1 MDRLLSIVL
10 GVMIGLIIAS
20 KITKLMD
27 KLEER
32 IKNKVKSKIE
42 GYKEKKR
49 KEKLY
54 KISDIVKFP
63 YGTRFENI
71 ETGSVY
77 VMEQKLKIVKA
88 NGKYDYPVIGRDTFY
103 EDYRIVE

>member
-1 MDRLLSIVL
+1 MIAMGNVALFFMAIVNIVL
-10 GVMIGLIIAS
+10 S
-20 KITKLMD
+20 
-27 KLEER
+27 
-32 IKNKVKSKIE
+32 S
-42 GYKEKKR
+42 KEKR
-49 KEKLY
+49 EEKLY

-77 VMEQKLKIVKA
+77 VMEQELKIVKG
-88 NGKYDYPVIGRDTFY
+88 NEEYDYPAIGRDTFD

>member
-1 MDRLLSIVL
+1 MNNFVIMIAMGNVALFFMAIVNIVL
-10 GVMIGLIIAS
+10 S
-20 KITKLMD
+20 
-27 KLEER
+27 
-32 IKNKVKSKIE
+32 S
-42 GYKEKKR
+42 KEKR
-49 KEKLY
+49 EEKLY

-77 VMEQKLKIVKA
+77 VMEQELKIVKG
-88 NGKYDYPVIGRDTFY
+88 NEEYDYPAIGRDTFD

>member
-1 MDRLLSIVL
+1 MNNFVIMIAMGNVALFFMAIVNIVL
-10 GVMIGLIIAS
+10 S
-20 KITKLMD
+20 
-27 KLEER
+27 
-32 IKNKVKSKIE
+32 S
-42 GYKEKKR
+42 KEKR
-49 KEKLY
+49 EEKLY

-77 VMEQKLKIVKA
+77 VMEQELKIVKG
-88 NGKYDYPVIGRDTFY
+88 NGEYDYPAIGRDTFD